1 MHIMKIIN
9 FLTALIVATLAGASF
24 TSCDDNLYKPEAPV
38 SVESLELDETLAGG
52 YEAVIGQSFNI
63 AGMVTVSPVE
73 ATDKMESFSSLNP
86 GVATVDETGRVVTR
100 GVGKTVLTITVDG
113 QSAQFLLNVISR
125 ISYDVTGIEL
135 AQTSYEPDV
144 NQTFD
149 LFSKVHLT
157 PVLAEPLDLT
167 FTSSNASV
175 AEIDEAG
182 QVTGK
187 GQGHAVITIAS
198 KYDPNVRTTFTL
210 DVFVP
215 DANFTIDEV
224 GLVTAYSGPGG
235 DVRVPATAKSI
246 AASILRGNTTITTLH
261 LNNVEEVQANAFR
274 ECAALTRVHAPN
286 VVTLL
291 GECFNACPQLL
302 EVTGDKIRTMKNA
315 VFQNCVKL
323 ESINLENVNEIG
335 QFAFA
340 FTNLERVYM
349 PSLVTI
355 DERRRQFSDCPRLVS
370 VDMPALKTINVDML
384 FQNCPLLSEVNMPE
398 LENLAKVTVNQG
410 SGQQTFENCT
420 ALVRIRLP
428 KLKNLRTN
436 TFNGCTALTRI
447 DLSQTTGLDTVDS
460 NFMPT
465 NYSAVTIYVASD
477 AIKALFPADAAYT
490 VVVGNP
496 PA

>member
-1 MHIMKIIN
+1 MKIIN
-9 FLTALIVATLAGASF
+9 FLTALMVATLSGASF
-24 TSCDDNLYKPEAPV
+24 TSCDDKLYKPEAPV
-38 SVESLELDETLAGG
+38 RVESLVLDEAFASGH
-52 YEAVIGQSFNI
+52 EVVVGQAFNI
-63 AGMVTVSPVE
+63 AGQVTTIPLE
-73 ATDKMESFSSLNP
+73 ATDKMESFSSLNTD
-86 GVATVDETGRVVTR
+86 VATVDEAGRVVTR

-113 QSAQFLLNVISR
+113 QSAQFLLTVISR
-125 ISYDVTGIEL
+125 IAYDVTGIEL

-157 PVLAEPLDLT
+157 PVLAEPLDVT
-167 FTSSNASV
+167 FTSSNPSV
-175 AEIDEAG
+175 ATVDEAG

-187 GQGHAVITIAS
+187 GLGNAVITITS
-198 KYDPNVRTTFTL
+198 KHDPNVRATFTL

-215 DANFTIDEV
+215 DANFTIDETGV
-224 GLVTAYSGPGG
+224 VTAYSGPGG
-235 DVRVPATAKSI
+235 DVRVPGTAKTI
-246 AASILRGNTTITTLH
+246 AASILRGNATITTLH

-274 ECAALTRVHAPN
+274 ECAALTRVYAPN

-302 EVTGDKIRTMKNA
+302 EVTGNKIKSMKNA

-384 FQNCPLLSEVNMPE
+384 FQNCPLLSEINMPQ
-398 LENLAKVTVNQG
+398 LEALAKVTVNQG
-410 SGQQTFENCT
+410 SGQQTFENCK
-420 ALVRIRLP
+420 ALVKISLP
-428 KLKNLRTN
+428 KLKNLRPS
-436 TFNGCTALTRI
+436 TFSGCDALRQI
-447 DLSQTTGLDTVDS
+447 DLSQSTGLDTVEAS
-460 NFMPT
+460 FMPT
-465 NYSAVTIYVASD
+465 SYSAVTIYVATD
-477 AIKALFPADAAYT
+477 AIKALFPADASYT
-490 VVVGNP
+490 VVVGSP
-496 PA
+496 PAS